1 MSNYAFVLDSHKKPL
16 QPCHPSVARK
26 LLTNGRSAVF
36 RRYPFTII
44 LKEEKTNIGN
54 HPIELKIDPGS
65 KTTGIAL
72 VCNSKVIWGTELTH
86 RGFQIKDKLQSRAN
100 CRRGRRNRNTRYRKP
115 RFLDPSRAQDTRT
128 KGWLAPSLQHRVLT
142 TLTWVKRLCKYAPIK
157 SFAQE
162 LVRFDTQKIANPEIT
177 GTEYQQGTLLG
188 YEVREYL
195 LEKWGRSCTYCSKE
209 NTPLEVEHIV
219 PRASR
224 GSNRISNLCLACHSC
239 NTRKGVRSIE
249 DFLKKKPELL
259 DRIKKQAKAPLRD
272 AAAVNSTRCAL
283 YHQLKITGLP
293 ITVASGG
300 KTKYNRIRLGL
311 PKTHWLDAACVGEV
325 VSLKVLTKKPL
336 LIKARGQGGRQKC
349 AVNKYGYPTR
359 HNPLKPIMGWQTGD
373 IARFNGVI
381 GRLTT
386 RSNGRFYITTTS
398 KRVVNIRPKEL
409 DLIKAIN
416 RKDGYEY
423 GLTNL

>member
-1 MSNYAFVLDSHKKPL
+1 MSNYAFILDSNKNPW

-26 LLTNGRSAVF
+26 LLYKGKAAVF

-44 LKEEKTNIGN
+44 LKEVKTNIVSQ
-54 HPIELKIDPGS
+54 PIELKIDPGS

-72 VCNSKVIWGTELTH
+72 VCNSQVVWGGELTH

-115 RFLDPSRAQDTRT
+115 RFLDPSRAQDTRA
-128 KGWLAPSLQHRVLT
+128 KGWLTPSLQHRVLT
-142 TLTWVKRLCKYAPIK
+142 TMTWVKRLCKYAPIN
-157 SFAQE
+157 SFAEE
-162 LVRFDTQKIANPEIT
+162 LVRFDTQQIDNPEIT

-195 LEKWGRSCTYCSKE
+195 LEKWGRSCTYCDKKD
-209 NTPLEVEHIV
+209 TPLEIEHIV
-219 PRASR
+219 PRASG

-239 NTRKGVRSIE
+239 NTKKGTRSIE
-249 DFLKKKPELL
+249 EFLKKKPDLL
-259 DRIKKQAKAPLRD
+259 NRIKKQAKAPLRD
-272 AAAVNSTRCAL
+272 AAAVNSARWDL
-283 YHQLKITGLP
+283 YNQLKKTGLP
-293 ITVASGG
+293 VAVASGG

-311 PKTHWLDAACVGEV
+311 TKTHWLDAACVGEV
-325 VSLKVLTKKPL
+325 ASLKVLTKKPL

-349 AVNKYGYPTR
+349 AVNKFGYPIR

-373 IARFNGVI
+373 IARFNGVV

-386 RSNGRFYITTTS
+386 RSNGRFYLTTAT
-398 KRVVNIRPKEL
+398 KTVTNLKPKEVA
-409 DLIKAIN
+409 LIKPVQ

-423 GLTNL
+423 TG